1 MSDRNTPDTEN
12 GAIKDPAEW
21 TTGEEPMTGAQDS
34 YVHTLARK
42 AGEEVPDEM
51 TKAEASMKIDELR
64 EKTGVAA
71 LGLSVLLFTYAA
83 AGGTAGVMWL
93 TDLAGKLVA
102 GRRRA
107 SRSSRRGASNCSS
120 HRSRWWAGCWRS
132 VTSPPR
138 ATPIVGTTPKTWGGR
153 RSP

>member
-1 MSDRNTPDTEN
+1 MSDGNANDTEN

-64 EKTGVAA
+64 EKTG
-71 LGLSVLLFTYAA
+71 
-83 AGGTAGVMWL
+83 AGEV
-93 TDLAGKLVA
+93 
-102 GRRRA
+102 
-107 SRSSRRGASNCSS
+107 
-120 HRSRWWAGCWRS
+120 
-132 VTSPPR
+132 
-138 ATPIVGTTPKTWGGR
+138 PKKR
-153 RSP
+153 KAKKA

>member
-64 EKTGVAA
+64 EKTGVGEA
-71 LGLSVLLFTYAA
+71 
-83 AGGTAGVMWL
+83 
-93 TDLAGKLVA
+93 
-102 GRRRA
+102 
-107 SRSSRRGASNCSS
+107 
-120 HRSRWWAGCWRS
+120 
-132 VTSPPR
+132 
-138 ATPIVGTTPKTWGGR
+138 PKKR
-153 RSP
+153 KARKA

>member
-21 TTGEEPMTGAQDS
+21 TTGDEPMTGAQDS

-64 EKTGVAA
+64 EKTGSGDAP
-71 LGLSVLLFTYAA
+71 
-83 AGGTAGVMWL
+83 
-93 TDLAGKLVA
+93 KKK
-102 GRRRA
+102 RKA
-107 SRSSRRGASNCSS
+107 SKA
-120 HRSRWWAGCWRS
+120 
-132 VTSPPR
+132 
-138 ATPIVGTTPKTWGGR
+138 
-153 RSP
+153 